1 MKFVIDRFENGFA
14 VIELQDG
21 EIVNLPIQILPM
33 NTKEGDVVI
42 LKVSQKETD
51 KRNQEMYHK
60 YKHLWID

>member
-33 NTKEGDVVI
+33 NIKEGDVVI

-51 KRNQEMYHK
+51 KRNQEMNDK